1 MPMKTADT
9 TAAPTDL
16 HAEDIAHARRVLE
29 IESQAL
35 ETLARQLDGP
45 FGSAFCKAADLLAGV
60 KGRVIVTGMGKSG
73 HIARKLAATLAST
86 GTTAYYIHPGEAS
99 HGDLGMIGTEDAVI
113 AFSKSGDTTELADI
127 LHYAARFRIP
137 LIGVT
142 ERAGSSLAE
151 ASDAALVLPACP
163 EACPMGLAP
172 TTSTTL
178 MLALGDALAVTLLQR
193 KSFTAADFQ
202 VFHPGGK
209 LGKQLLKVK
218 ALMRGLDRLPLTGPD
233 APMSDVLLGI
243 SAHGTGCAGVVDAA
257 GHLAGIIT
265 DGDLRRHMAPTLLSE
280 TAGAVMTRDPKTIR
294 PDALAAEALAIMNER
309 RITGLF
315 VVGEDGKPQGFV
327 HIHDLL
333 QAGVG

>member
-1 MPMKTADT
+1 MNTADT
-9 TAAPTDL
+9 AAAPTDI

-202 VFHPGGK
+202 IFHPGGK

-218 ALMRGLDRLPLTGPD
+218 ALMRGLDRLPLSGPD

-243 SAHGTGCAGVVDAA
+243 SEHGTGCAGIVDAA
-257 GHLAGIIT
+257 GRLAGIIT
-265 DGDLRRHMAPTLLSE
+265 DGDLRRHMAPNLLAE

>member
-1 MPMKTADT
+1 MTDTASTDSR
-9 TAAPTDL
+9 AA
-16 HAEDIAHARRVLE
+16 DIQHARQVLE
-29 IESQAL
+29 IEAQAL

-45 FGSAFCKAADLLAGV
+45 FGTAFCAAADILSGIR
-60 KGRVIVTGMGKSG
+60 GRVIVSGMGKSG

-99 HGDLGMIGTEDAVI
+99 HGDLGMIGPEDAII
-113 AFSKSGDTTELADI
+113 AFSKSGDTSELADM

-151 ASDAALVLPACP
+151 AATVPLVLPACP

-193 KSFTAADFQ
+193 KGFTADDFR

-233 APMSDVLLGI
+233 APMSEVMLGI
-243 SAHGTGCAGVVDAA
+243 SAHGTGCAGIVDDS
-257 GHLAGIIT
+257 GRLTGIIT
-265 DGDLRRHMAPTLLSE
+265 DGDLRRHMAPTLLGE
-280 TAGAVMTRDPKTIR
+280 KAGTIMTRDPRTIR
-294 PDALAAEALAIMNER
+294 PEALAAEALAIMNER

>member
-1 MPMKTADT
+1 MTETASTDSR
-9 TAAPTDL
+9 AA
-16 HAEDIAHARRVLE
+16 DIQHARQVLE

-35 ETLARQLDGP
+35 QTLARQLDGP
-45 FGSAFCKAADLLAGV
+45 FGEAFCHAADLLAGV
-60 KGRVIVTGMGKSG
+60 RGRVIVTGMGKSG
-73 HIARKLAATLAST
+73 HVARKLAATLAST
-86 GTTAYYIHPGEAS
+86 GTTAHYIHPGEAS
-99 HGDLGMIGTEDAVI
+99 HGDLGMIGTDDAVV

-137 LIGVT
+137 VIGVT
-142 ERAGSSLAE
+142 ERAGSSLAD

-193 KSFTAADFQ
+193 KGFTADDFR
-202 VFHPGGK
+202 VFHPGGR

-218 ALMRGLDRLPLTGPD
+218 ALMRGLDRLPLSSPD

-243 SAHGTGCAGVVDAA
+243 SQHGTGCAGVVDGD
-257 GHLAGIIT
+257 GHLIGIIT
-265 DGDLRRHMAPTLLSE
+265 DGDLRRHMAPTLLGE
-280 TAGAVMTRDPKTIR
+280 TAGAVMTRDPKAIR

-315 VVGEDGKPQGFV
+315 VVGEDRRPQGFV

>member
-1 MPMKTADT
+1 MKTADT

>member
-1 MPMKTADT
+1 MTET
-9 TAAPTDL
+9 APTDRS
-16 HAEDIAHARRVLE
+16 AEDIAHARRVLE
-29 IESQAL
+29 IESAAL

-45 FGSAFCKAADLLAGV
+45 FGTAFCKAADILSGIR
-60 KGRVIVTGMGKSG
+60 GRVIVSGMGKSG

-99 HGDLGMIGTEDAVI
+99 HGDLGMIGPEDAII
-113 AFSKSGDTTELADI
+113 AFSKSGDTSELADM

-151 ASDAALVLPACP
+151 AATVPLVLPACP

-193 KSFTAADFQ
+193 KGFTADDFRI
-202 VFHPGGK
+202 FHPGGK
-209 LGKQLLKVK
+209 LGRQLLKVK
-218 ALMRGLDRLPLTGPD
+218 ALMRGLDRLPLVGPE
-233 APMSDVLLGI
+233 AQMSEVMLGI
-243 SAHGTGCAGVVDAA
+243 SAHGTGCAGIVDDA
-257 GHLAGIIT
+257 GRLTGIIT
-265 DGDLRRHMAPTLLSE
+265 DGDLRRHMAPTLLGE
-280 TAGAVMTRDPKTIR
+280 KAGAIMTRDPRTIR

-315 VVGEDGKPQGFV
+315 VVGEDGRPQGFV

>member
-1 MPMKTADT
+1 MKTADT

-193 KSFTAADFQ
+193 KSVTAADFQ
-202 VFHPGGK
+202 VVHPGGK

-265 DGDLRRHMAPTLLSE
+265 DGDLRRHLAPTLLSE

>member
-1 MPMKTADT
+1 MAMTDTASTDSR
-9 TAAPTDL
+9 AA
-16 HAEDIAHARRVLE
+16 DIQHARQVLE
-29 IESQAL
+29 TEAQAL

-45 FGSAFCKAADLLAGV
+45 FGASFCQAADILSGI
-60 KGRVIVTGMGKSG
+60 KGRVIVSGMGKSG

-113 AFSKSGDTTELADI
+113 AFSKSGDTSELADI

-151 ASDAALVLPACP
+151 AATVPLVLPACP

-193 KSFTAADFQ
+193 KGFTADDFR

-243 SAHGTGCAGVVDAA
+243 SAHGTGCAGVVDAK
-257 GHLAGIIT
+257 GQLTGIIT
-265 DGDLRRHMAPTLLSE
+265 DGDLRRHMAPSLLGE

>member
-1 MPMKTADT
+1 MKTADT

-243 SAHGTGCAGVVDAA
+243 SAHGTGCARGGLPASSPTAICAA
-257 GHLAGIIT
+257 IW
-265 DGDLRRHMAPTLLSE
+265 P
-280 TAGAVMTRDPKTIR
+280 P
-294 PDALAAEALAIMNER
+294 PC
-309 RITGLF
+309 
-315 VVGEDGKPQGFV
+315 
-327 HIHDLL
+327 
-333 QAGVG
+333 

>member
-1 MPMKTADT
+1 MT
-9 TAAPTDL
+9 TATD
-16 HAEDIAHARRVLE
+16 DIAHARRVID
-29 IESQAL
+29 IEAEAL
-35 ETLARQLDGP
+35 NTLSAQLAGPLGEVFAAAAQTLAGI
-45 FGSAFCKAADLLAGV
+45 

-73 HIARKLAATLAST
+73 HVARKLAATLAST
-86 GTTAYYIHPGEAS
+86 GTTAHYIHPGEAS

-113 AFSKSGDTTELADI
+113 AFSKSGDTSELADI
-127 LHYAARFRIP
+127 LHYTKRFRIP
-137 LIGVT
+137 LVGVT

-151 ASDAALVLPACP
+151 ASDFALVLPNCP

-193 KSFTAADFQ
+193 KGFTADDFR

-209 LGKQLLKVK
+209 LGRQLMKVK
-218 ALMRGLDRLPLTGPD
+218 ALMRTIDRVPVVNRD
-233 APMSDVLLGI
+233 RPMADVLLDI
-243 SAHGTGCAGVVDAA
+243 SEMGTGCAGVADAE
-257 GHLAGIIT
+257 GNLIGIIT
-265 DGDLRRHMAPTLLSE
+265 DGDLRRHMAPTLLAQP
-280 TAGAVMTRDPKTIR
+280 AGTVMTAAPRTIR

-315 VVGEDGKPQGFV
+315 VVESGKPLGFV